1 MYLKNNNIHI
11 LNKYFPNDI
20 SNIINSYSYI
30 SLLEWDK
37 YIHTYFF
44 FKKFNHKYI
53 NPNYLRFRQQK
64 YALHDYAGN
73 ITRVCIFLNNIDKT
87 YTSKISIEHR
97 DYYILYYLEKHKYVD
112 IEELFADIT
121 KYLNFLNNSNRIQK
135 LFHFYKIP
143 KRNFEKNG
151 KCDIMKKITKNILK
165 DNIIISAYD
174 KLLNYILIKNEVKS
188 KTRMCIFMSG
198 VLLCF
203 TLPSILE
210 QYGIIWIIPI
220 TPLIIFD
227 ILEIATFL
235 MKKIATY
242 L

>member
-1 MYLKNNNIHI
+1 
-11 LNKYFPNDI
+11 
-20 SNIINSYSYI
+20 
-30 SLLEWDK
+30 
-37 YIHTYFF
+37 
-44 FKKFNHKYI
+44 
-53 NPNYLRFRQQK
+53 
-64 YALHDYAGN
+64 
-73 ITRVCIFLNNIDKT
+73 
-87 YTSKISIEHR
+87 
-97 DYYILYYLEKHKYVD
+97 
-112 IEELFADIT
+112 
-121 KYLNFLNNSNRIQK
+121 
-135 LFHFYKIP
+135 
-143 KRNFEKNG
+143 
-151 KCDIMKKITKNILK
+151 MKKITKNILK